1 MEKDLNNEDGVA
13 FHLPQEQVHKDNLEK
28 NEMELMEELSII
40 SLDLLKNNL
49 SEEERTKKINRKNE
63 IESKLE
69 ELDQEKMAA

>member
-49 SEEERTKKINRKNE
+49 SEEEKNKKINRKNE

>member
-49 SEEERTKKINRKNE
+49 SEEGRTKKRYRKNE

>member
-1 MEKDLNNEDGVA
+1 MEKNLNNEDGVA

-28 NEMELMEELSII
+28 NEMELMEELSMI
-40 SLDLLKNNL
+40 SLALLENNL
-49 SEEERTKKINRKNE
+49 SEEERTEKTNRKNE